1 MSSPS
6 NVRNIVLA
14 PTFWP
19 YVLTALTGLIAIGL
33 LFAGWRMVDD
43 EPAKQYSDP
52 QASNRPGWIRLAILA
67 LIMVLTMFALPRIG
81 MVWTAMLVFVA
92 TAYLFKTR
100 HPKLAIICAVVVPLL
115 LYLFFAHV
123 AGVAI
128 PQGNFVRLP

>member
-33 LFAGWRMVDD
+33 LIAGWRMVDD
-43 EPAKQYSDP
+43 EPAEQKQNSDTA
-52 QASNRPGWIRLAILA
+52 ASNRPAWIRLAILA

-92 TAYLFKTR
+92 TAFLFKTR
-100 HPKLAIICAVVVPLL
+100 HP
-115 LYLFFAHV
+115 
-123 AGVAI
+123 
-128 PQGNFVRLP
+128 

>member
-19 YVLTALTGLIAIGL
+19 YVLTALTGLIAICL
-33 LFAGWRMVDD
+33 LLVGWRMVDD
-43 EPAKQYSDP
+43 KPTEQNANPET
-52 QASNRPGWIRLAILA
+52 SNRPAWIRLAILA

-100 HPKLAIICAVVVPLL
+100 HPKLAIICAVVIPLL